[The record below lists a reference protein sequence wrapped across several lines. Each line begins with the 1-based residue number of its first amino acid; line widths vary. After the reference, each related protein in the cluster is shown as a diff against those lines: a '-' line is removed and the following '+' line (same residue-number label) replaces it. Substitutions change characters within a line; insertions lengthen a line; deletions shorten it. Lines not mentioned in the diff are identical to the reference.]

1 MQNRETTACFTGHRQ
16 LREPADNIADRLSKT
31 LIDLIQSGYQT
42 FCAGG
47 ARGFDALAAETVLAL
62 KPRFPQIQL
71 VLMLPFPEQYKQEGT
86 WTQTEIEQYHRV
98 QAKASQVITVAPA
111 YSPGIYYQRNKLLVD
126 SSSVCIAYKTRE
138 SSGTGH
144 TVRYAQKQGF
154 LIMNLAESKSNKIRR
169 KMSAE

>member
-16 LREPADNIADRLSKT
+16 LREPADNIATRLSST
-31 LIDLIQSGYQT
+31 LIDLIQTGYQT

-71 VLMLPFPEQYKQEGT
+71 VLMLPFPKQYSQEK
-86 WTQTEIEQYHRV
+86 WTKAEIEQYNQV
-98 QAKASQVITVAPA
+98 QALASQIITVAPC
-111 YSPGIYYQRNKLLVD
+111 YHSGVYYRRNKLLVD
-126 SSSVCIAYKTRE
+126 ASSVCIAYKTRE

-144 TVRYAQKQGF
+144 TVRYAQKNG
-154 LIMNLAESKSNKIRR
+154 LLVINLAEPISDKIL
-169 KMSAE
+169 

>member
-71 VLMLPFPEQYKQEGT
+71 VLMLPFPKQYSQEK
-86 WTQTEIEQYHRV
+86 WTKAEIEQYNQV
-98 QAKASQVITVAPA
+98 QALASQIITVAPC
-111 YSPGIYYQRNKLLVD
+111 YHSGVYYRRNKLLVD
-126 SSSVCIAYKTRE
+126 ASSVCIAYKTRE

-144 TVRYAQKQGF
+144 TVKYAQKNG
-154 LIMNLAESKSNKIRR
+154 LLVINLAESISDKIL
-169 KMSAE
+169 